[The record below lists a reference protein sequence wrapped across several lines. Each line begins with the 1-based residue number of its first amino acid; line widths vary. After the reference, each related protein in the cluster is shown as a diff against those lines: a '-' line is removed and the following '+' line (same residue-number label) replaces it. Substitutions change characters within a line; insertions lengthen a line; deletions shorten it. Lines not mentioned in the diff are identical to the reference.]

1 MPKKVKIITVQ
12 NRLLLASNRIKKKYE
27 RQRQKGRHKK
37 VNKKASK
44 WLKRAGYLDTDDLET
59 INYNN
64 IDSNMDDIETVG
76 YNNDTNINDLNNI
89 NLKKHQG
96 TTIGKKMIKKYRN
109 LSRKKHM
116 AGLIRKHKRTLFFSN
131 RYLSIQ
137 EIGLQGKEKI
147 KLRLLNR
154 YLSIPRKCIKE
165 KEHLKATAS
174 QIKKVK
180 ITIKLL
186 LLNRCWFILP

>member
-1 MPKKVKIITVQ
+1 
-12 NRLLLASNRIKKKYE
+12 
-27 RQRQKGRHKK
+27 
-37 VNKKASK
+37 
-44 WLKRAGYLDTDDLET
+44 
-59 INYNN
+59 
-64 IDSNMDDIETVG
+64 MDDIETVG

-154 YLSIPRKCIKE
+154 YLSIPRKGIKE

-186 LLNRCWFILP
+186 LLNRCWFMLAIDLEN